1 MEELNNQRKE
11 RGENNFYS
19 VMDQYYGRTEADEKH
34 SSPVKRLIQHK
45 NTTVEHKQVIQ
56 RQLTKGEK
64 AQTYVTGPGKSYVIE
79 AQGEINYNLAQKD
92 PLKFYDKLFN
102 QPIV

>member
-34 SSPVKRLIQHK
+34 SSPVKRLI
-45 NTTVEHKQVIQ
+45 
-56 RQLTKGEK
+56 
-64 AQTYVTGPGKSYVIE
+64 
-79 AQGEINYNLAQKD
+79 
-92 PLKFYDKLFN
+92 
-102 QPIV
+102 